1 MMKPYPRRVLLH
13 GERAQVMIIFA
24 LVSVVLFAIIG
35 LSIDAGIS
43 YLTSDQIE
51 RGASASALAGV
62 AYLPGQYGSAQ
73 NAALVEAARN
83 GFTNNP
89 NNGVLGFE
97 YPNPTNGE
105 ALAKGE
111 FPFFPDTLFFQLA
124 GNRISNN
131 VFAHNGY
138 RGGAF
143 TGDLTLVGGFSEV
156 FGYPESHSVNNC
168 ASSNLFSD
176 ATFPAKIEGTWGCQN
191 NTTPSPGGGL
201 PAVEYLVG
209 LQLEADAIRAAV
221 PPVGQPAPQPQQT
234 MPNPC
239 AGVPKNPLCR

>member
-1 MMKPYPRRVLLH
+1 
-13 GERAQVMIIFA
+13 
-24 LVSVVLFAIIG
+24 
-35 LSIDAGIS
+35 
-43 YLTSDQIE
+43 
-51 RGASASALAGV
+51 
-62 AYLPGQYGSAQ
+62 
-73 NAALVEAARN
+73 
-83 GFTNNP
+83 
-89 NNGVLGFE
+89 VLGFE
-97 YPNPTNGE
+97 YPNPFTPENGFE
-105 ALAKGE
+105 G
-111 FPFFPDTLFFQLA
+111 TIFFQLA

-138 RGGAF
+138 RGGPF

-168 ASSNLFSD
+168 ASFNLFSD

-191 NTTPSPGGGL
+191 DTTPSPGGGL

-239 AGVPKNPLCR
+239 AGVPKNPLCS